1 MGWNSS
7 GKKKCNLVQPLP
19 FQCNLWT
26 STSWP
31 ELELHRAG
39 EVGRQVCHFKND
51 SFKMNNSTNIDIG
64 FPNKSVGWHDST
76 SMTKEVD
83 KSPTFGWT
91 SKFNVFQVSERIMC
105 WEVTQ
110 RVSSQEITTAMHKQ
124 VCLYKYWRVTIICV
138 LTYCQE
144 TLSPTLLHIY
154 RQWPKK
160 RRQLL

>member
-1 MGWNSS
+1 MTLLKCAIQNFIIWPFNSFLS
-7 GKKKCNLVQPLP
+7 GCDDSSVDTRPIRSTTAWRWHDRGTWFGDTPRKRGLP
-19 FQCNLWT
+19 
-26 STSWP
+26 
-31 ELELHRAG
+31 
-39 EVGRQVCHFKND
+39 
-51 SFKMNNSTNIDIG
+51 
-64 FPNKSVGWHDST
+64 WHDST